1 MRRPGGIARR
11 RYPPRSG
18 LPGAVTSRGETIA
31 RGKSLLVR
39 LLARSRELWQKPRV
53 RGGVGFAIILATAV
67 AFGIYLYGHPSLL
80 GKLTRTSPATVLE
93 ILLLY
98 LGWFGTLNLTVHA
111 ILRLWGMRLP
121 VARNVTLNAYST
133 LVNFFVPGQSGIAAR
148 ALYVRKELGL
158 PLRYYGY
165 GTLGFYGCYALVSI
179 AMFLGPSTPIWLF
192 LTVFGAAALAILAL
206 VRARTNA
213 TSRGGATLNAR
224 MGNLLWLLA
233 AAAAQAV
240 FQAAIY
246 SVELL
251 SVNPDITW
259 RQICTYTGA
268 ANLSVFVALTPG
280 AIGIRESFLVLS
292 EKLHHISTSVIV
304 AASLL
309 DRAVFILFLG
319 LLFIYAIGTH
329 AKRRLVD

>member
-1 MRRPGGIARR
+1 M
-11 RYPPRSG
+11 
-18 LPGAVTSRGETIA
+18 V
-31 RGKSLLVR
+31 
-39 LLARSRELWQKPRV
+39 
-53 RGGVGFAIILATAV
+53 ATAV
-67 AFGIYLYGHPSLL
+67 AFGIYLDSHPSLL
-80 GKLTRTSPATVLE
+80 RKLTHTSPATVLE

-98 LGWFGTLNLTVHA
+98 LGWFGTLNLTVFA

-121 VARNVTLNAYST
+121 ITRNLTLNAYST
-133 LVNFFVPGQSGIAAR
+133 LVNFFGPGQSGIAAR
-148 ALYVRKELGL
+148 ALYVKKELGL
-158 PLRYYGY
+158 PLRHYVY

-179 AMFLGPSTPIWLF
+179 VMLLGPSTPIWLF
-192 LTVFGAAALAILAL
+192 LTIFGAAALGISGLI
-206 VRARTNA
+206 RARTNQ
-213 TSRGGATLNAR
+213 TLRGGAALSGKVRNVF
-224 MGNLLWLLA
+224 WLLA
-233 AAAAQAV
+233 AAAAQAA

-268 ANLSVFVALTPG
+268 ANLSLFVALTPG

-319 LLFIYAIGTH
+319 LLFIYAIATH